1 MGRPRTFDEHE
12 ILRRAREPFW
22 DHGYAATSVEQ
33 LTAAT
38 GLQRSSLYGAFG
50 DKHGLF
56 IGAFAQYCEENMDEV
71 RRELAGDDD
80 GAFARLRRHLRRK
93 TGDPATSRRG
103 CMLAKVSAE
112 LADEDAEAGRLAADA
127 YATYEAALAEC
138 FAGAQRAG
146 DARDDID
153 AGAGGAL
160 MLATLRGIEALGR
173 AGHPKAALRKI
184 GDAALTSIAA
194 VPATRPRRPK
204 AATKGARR

>member
-1 MGRPRTFDEHE
+1 MARPRTFDEDE

-71 RRELAGDDD
+71 RRELSGDDD
-80 GAFARLRRHLRRK
+80 GAFARLRRHFRRK
-93 TGDPATSRRG
+93 TADPTTSRRG
-103 CMLAKVSAE
+103 CMLAKASAE
-112 LADEDAEAGRLAADA
+112 LAAEDPEAARIAADA
-127 YATYEAALAEC
+127 YAIYEAALVEC
-138 FAGAQRAG
+138 LAGARRAG

-153 AGAGGAL
+153 AAAGGAL
-160 MLATLRGIEALGR
+160 LLATLRGIEALGR
-173 AGHPKAALRKI
+173 AGHSKAALRRI
-184 GDAALTSIAA
+184 GDTALASIAT
-194 VPATRPRRPK
+194 V
-204 AATKGARR
+204 

>member
-33 LTAAT
+33 LTEAT

-56 IGAFAQYCEENMDEV
+56 IGAFGQYCEENMEQV

-80 GAFARLRRHLRRK
+80 TAFARLRRHMRRK
-93 TGDPATSRRG
+93 TDDPATSRRG

-112 LADEDAEAGRLAADA
+112 LADQDPEADRVAADA
-127 YATYEAALAEC
+127 YAIYEAALTEC
-138 FAGAQRAG
+138 FRAAQRAG
-146 DARDDID
+146 DVRDDID
-153 AGAGGAL
+153 GAAGGAL
-160 MLATLRGIEALGR
+160 MLATLRGLEALGR
-173 AGHPKAALRKI
+173 AGHSKAALRRI
-184 GDAALTSIAA
+184 GDAALTSVA
-194 VPATRPRRPK
+194 VPGR
-204 AATKGARR
+204 